1 MSHTPD
7 LFDPARVA
15 AQPSPGAQRAA
26 ELRALLH
33 RHAHLYYVLDAPELP
48 DAAYDAMFQE
58 LQALEE
64 ADPTLRTPD
73 SPTQRVLGR
82 VLEGF
87 EPVRHAV
94 PMLSIRTETDTTD
107 AGAQAFDARVRRE
120 LGLAEADPP
129 VDYAVELKFDG
140 LALSLRYEQGVLVR
154 AATALAG
161 DMDGW
166 LVDDQGRAVTLHAF
180 DEIGKELQV
189 LYRTLESRDLAAGSP
204 AARRLFS

>member
-7 LFDPARVA
+7 LFDPAPAA

-58 LQALEE
+58 LQVLEE

-87 EPVRHAV
+87 EPVH
-94 PMLSIRTETDTTD
+94 
-107 AGAQAFDARVRRE
+107 RR
-120 LGLAEADPP
+120 PWC
-129 VDYAVELKFDG
+129 
-140 LALSLRYEQGVLVR
+140 R
-154 AATALAG
+154 
-161 DMDGW
+161 
-166 LVDDQGRAVTLHAF
+166 
-180 DEIGKELQV
+180 
-189 LYRTLESRDLAAGSP
+189 SRCGC
-204 AARRLFS
+204 

>member
-1 MSHTPD
+1 M
-7 LFDPARVA
+7 L
-15 AQPSPGAQRAA
+15 
-26 ELRALLH
+26 
-33 RHAHLYYVLDAPELP
+33 
-48 DAAYDAMFQE
+48 QE

-64 ADPTLRTPD
+64 ADPALRTPD

-154 AATALAG
+154 AATRG
-161 DMDGW
+161 DGETGEDVTQNIRTIGQIP
-166 LVDDQGRAVTLHAF
+166 LRLQTAPGLQAPPGTKSSGSDPPLPLPPPPPPPRGGGGRGGLKSNKHV
-180 DEIGKELQV
+180 GP
-189 LYRTLESRDLAAGSP
+189 R
-204 AARRLFS
+204 